1 MADQSTSTSAATRRA
16 LDAITD
22 AEPTPF
28 WLEGADRP
36 ESNPTLVRN
45 EHADLCIVGGGYT
58 GLWTAL
64 IAKERDPSC
73 DVVLIDMGEVG
84 GAASGRNGGFMEST
98 LTHGVGNGMARH
110 ADELEVLEELGLQNL
125 NEIEATIDRYGIKCG
140 FERNGVIDVA
150 TTDHPPAYVDALRQ
164 HHDLLLSLGQR
175 VEWLDND
182 AMQAEVASPTYVG
195 GLFHTG
201 RAALVDPAKLA
212 WELKRVAEQLGVRIY
227 EHTKATAISRD
238 RDGVMV
244 TTPLGTVRSA
254 RVVLGTNA
262 ERPLLK
268 RIRSYIIPVYDYCL
282 VTEPLTTGQLES
294 VGWNRRQGLSDIGNQ
309 FHYYRLTPDDRI
321 LWGGYDA
328 VYHWGSKKSIEL
340 ESRPATWVTLSEHF
354 FETFPQLDEVRFSHA
369 WGGAIDASTR
379 FSVFFGTAMN
389 NRVAY
394 ALGYTGLGVAASRF
408 GASTMLDLLHGT
420 PSPATDTDFVRSRPL
435 PFPPEPIRSIGVQA
449 TRWSLHRED
458 QTGKR
463 NAWLRTLDRLGLGFD
478 S

>member
-1 MADQSTSTSAATRRA
+1 MTDRPTSAPARTRHA

-28 WLEGADRP
+28 WLEGTDRP
-36 ESNPTLVRN
+36 ESNPTLVRDV
-45 EHADLCIVGGGYT
+45 HADLCIVGGGYT
-58 GLWTAL
+58 GLWTA
-64 IAKERDPSC
+64 IVAQERDPAC

-84 GAASGRNGGFMEST
+84 GGASGRNGGFMEST
-98 LTHGVGNGMARH
+98 LTHGIGNGVARH
-110 ADELEVLEELGLQNL
+110 ADELEVLEELGLQNM
-125 NEIEATIDRYGIKCG
+125 NEIEATIDRYGIDCD

-150 TTDHPPAYVDALRQ
+150 TSDHPSAYHDALREQ
-164 HHDLLLSLGQR
+164 HDLLLSLGQT
-175 VEWLDND
+175 VEWLDTD
-182 AMQAEVASPTYVG
+182 AMRAEVASPSYVG
-195 GLFHTG
+195 GLFHTD

-212 WELKRVAEQLGVRIY
+212 WGLRRVAEQLGVRIY
-227 EHTKATAISRD
+227 EHTKATDISRD
-238 RDGVMV
+238 GAGLVV
-244 TTPLGTVRSA
+244 TTPLGTVRSR

-262 ERPLLK
+262 ERPLLR
-268 RIRSYIIPVYDYCL
+268 RIRSHIIPVYDYCL
-282 VTEPLTTGQLES
+282 VTEPLTAGQLES
-294 VGWNRRQGLSDIGNQ
+294 VGWARRQGLSDIGNQ
-309 FHYYRLTPDDRI
+309 FHYYRLTPDNRI

-328 VYHWGSKKSIEL
+328 IYHRGSKKSVEL
-340 ESRPATWVTLSEHF
+340 ESRPETWATLSEHF
-354 FETFPQLDEVRFSHA
+354 FETFPQLDDLRFSHA
-369 WGGAIDASTR
+369 WGGAIDVSTR

-394 ALGYTGLGVAASRF
+394 AVGYTGLGVAATRF

-420 PSPATDTDFVRSRPL
+420 PSVASRTDFVRSRPL
-435 PFPPEPIRSIGVQA
+435 PFPPEPIRSIGVRA